1 MFYNYQGSSPAAPVR
16 ERLGV
21 VAASATDSQN
31 SVKEKVSLEGSTITK
46 TIVNTEAPAV
56 ASKEATET
64 AAESTVVVSGVGE
77 DFVAAKESKKAATI
91 AAIKRNQEVLE
102 LQAKMKKEADVKKT
116 EAIKMTDELR
126 KSKQEL
132 LEKLIEEQKKIIL
145 KMEEKKGNMSSDEKT
160 SMMALLKS
168 LSTSIEKTKEDIKL
182 VLSQQTNQNA
192 RKSFVDVQKELL
204 DAELELFNAEQ
215 DGAEHVM
222 DIQKRVNKLRV
233 EAAQKGFLPTSRPV
247 RGGRGSRGAGGIR
260 GAGGF
265 MRGASL
271 YARGRGIR
279 GGYRGRRGSS
289 FGGQS
294 G

>member
-1 MFYNYQGSSPAAPVR
+1 
-16 ERLGV
+16 
-21 VAASATDSQN
+21 
-31 SVKEKVSLEGSTITK
+31 
-46 TIVNTEAPAV
+46 
-56 ASKEATET
+56 
-64 AAESTVVVSGVGE
+64 
-77 DFVAAKESKKAATI
+77 
-91 AAIKRNQEVLE
+91 
-102 LQAKMKKEADVKKT
+102 MKKEAEVKKT

-145 KMEEKKGNMSSDEKT
+145 KMEEKKGNMNAEEKT

-182 VLSQQTNQNA
+182 VLSQQTNQNT

-215 DGAEHVM
+215 DGSEHVM

-247 RGGRGSRGAGGIR
+247 RGGGRGGGRGAGGIR
-260 GAGGF
+260 GGGGF
-265 MRGASL
+265 MRGGAGL

-289 FGGQS
+289 FGSQS